1 MNEVKLAIWMGLSG
15 WMIGEASATP
25 SVYQCPFVADPRM
38 LLMPGE
44 YCGRGSFLHYWSC
57 CEDNLFQCC
66 FHFETWTIVI
76 FALICI
82 GALAGMIFWVMRA
95 LLQSGSN

>member
-1 MNEVKLAIWMGLSG
+1 MEQLRLLLWLSPFVVKQAT
-15 WMIGEASATP
+15 ATP

-38 LLMPGE
+38 MAGFMPGE
-44 YCGRGSFLHYWSC
+44 YCGHGSFLHYWSC

-76 FALICI
+76 FALLAIL
-82 GALAGMIFWVMRA
+82 ALAAMIFWVFRA
-95 LLQSGSN
+95 LLQGSSD